1 MGGACDMYE
10 GEVHRVWEGIH
21 EGKYTPAGHKHRCKE
36 NNERIFNRMEVSE
49 LDPPGS
55 GQGAV
60 VGSFEHSNEP
70 LASTEMG
77 IS

>member
-1 MGGACDMYE
+1 
-10 GEVHRVWEGIH
+10 
-21 EGKYTPAGHKHRCKE
+21 
-36 NNERIFNRMEVSE
+36 MEVSE

-70 LASTEMG
+70 LAFIEMG

>member
-1 MGGACDMYE
+1 MIE
-10 GEVHRVWEGIH
+10 GEVHSVWVGKH
-21 EGKYTPAGHKHRCKE
+21 ERKQAPARHRHRWKE
-36 NNERIFNRMEVSE
+36 NNERIFNTMEVNE

-55 GQGAV
+55 GQGEV
-60 VGSFEHSNEP
+60 VGPYEYSNET